1 MRTGKVARIADR
13 VRKELGELTPQER
26 DLAVKALRAA
36 LYEGFALDAA
46 TSDPNQME
54 ACVRCGSI
62 RIIRKGRGRDGS
74 QRWKCMNCNR
84 TFGVRTNRV
93 MGMSKLKA
101 GVWMRFLECFVD
113 CLSLRKCAQR
123 CGVCLKTAFL
133 MRQRVIECIRR
144 YTPVLRSE
152 AGMSVQL
159 DETYF
164 RESFKG
170 NHTKSA
176 VFVMPRKAHKRTKA
190 LRKRGLSK
198 EQICVATGV
207 DDAGRSFL
215 TVCGRGIIS
224 KDRAM
229 SALKVHIG
237 RGTDVLTDG
246 APAYVKPLA
255 ELGANLTQ
263 ASADGH
269 AINRVNT
276 LHAPFGG
283 FHVRLPRRVH
293 EVPASLLGLVP
304 MARRFYRWVR
314 RDRRR
319 PIACPPARQRPVPHP
334 PSRLPAY
341 DAAVHGVLA
350 KSRMTSCIRCTV
362 RTSKHRTRR
371 RVWRAY
377 PPRP

>member
-152 AGMSVQL
+152 AAMSVQL

-276 LHAPFGG
+276 LHARLEDFMFG
-283 FHVRLPRRVH
+283 FHGVSTKYLQAYLDWFQWLVAFTDGFGETDDDRLLARQ
-293 EVPASLLGLVP
+293 LGNGL
-304 MARRFYRWVR
+304 YRIRR
-314 RDRRR
+314 RDYQRMM
-319 PIACPPARQRPVPHP
+319 PPYMEYWQK
-334 PSRLPAY
+334 
-341 DAAVHGVLA
+341 AA
-350 KSRMTSCIRCTV
+350 
-362 RTSKHRTRR
+362 
-371 RVWRAY
+371 
-377 PPRP
+377 